1 MENKKITLQ
10 ELADV
15 ISAHSGATKR
25 FTDSFLREL
34 VVVIQEYLEKDG
46 IVKVKSLGTFK
57 LLWIEARKSVNVA
70 TKETIVLPAH
80 YKLSFTPED
89 SVKQELNTAEKLV
102 SGGATIIQDAENEVE
117 TIENENQVVL
127 QEVEIPLETNE
138 EPLEEESDEQEIV
151 TEETSEEESEQ
162 EIVVADTKDDVAE
175 TTNVAETTL
184 EPKETVA
191 PESSEKKSHK
201 TLVIIII
208 VLVFVIICLAAYIMI
223 PNVEGKLMG
232 LFKPTLK
239 ETNFEVVSAPTDST
253 KVEKDTISVEV
264 VEKPAETPV
273 EKPAEPEAEA
283 QVKDE
288 LPAQPMIT
296 VDNYTPSIAKNAPV
310 REVVTVIDGSR
321 LTMVAYRAYGHKAFW
336 VYVYDANRDR
346 LKRPSDVEKGMEL
359 RIPDLPKSLVNSK
372 DQRCLDKAYELARK
386 YDK

>member
-1 MENKKITLQ
+1 VENKKITLQ

-46 IVKVKSLGTFK
+46 IVKVKGLGTFK

-89 SVKQELNTAEKLV
+89 SVKQELNTAENLV

-151 TEETSEEESEQ
+151 TEETPEEESEQ
-162 EIVVADTKDDVAE
+162 EIVVAEPKNDVSE
-175 TTNVAETTL
+175 PENVAESTL

-239 ETNFEVVSAPTDST
+239 ETNLEVVSAPADST

-264 VEKPAETPV
+264 EKT
-273 EKPAEPEAEA
+273 AEPEAEA

-336 VYVYDANRDR
+336 VYVFDANRDR

-372 DQRCLDKAYELARK
+372 DQRCLDKAYELAK
-386 YDK
+386 QYDK

>member
-1 MENKKITLQ
+1 VDKKITLQ

-15 ISAHSGATKR
+15 ISAQSGSTKR

-46 IVKVKSLGTFK
+46 VVKVKGLGTFK

-70 TKETIVLPAH
+70 TKETIILPAH
-80 YKLSFTPED
+80 YKLSFSPEEG
-89 SVKQELNTAEKLV
+89 VKQELNTLVNAV
-102 SGGATIIQDAENEVE
+102 SGGAAIIQEAENASES
-117 TIENENQVVL
+117 IESEEPLVQ
-127 QEVEIPLETNE
+127 QEVEIPLEKV
-138 EPLEEESDEQEIV
+138 EESHDEEVSTPEI
-151 TEETSEEESEQ
+151 EKQSE
-162 EIVVADTKDDVAE
+162 VAE
-175 TTNVAETTL
+175 SVKTEVGEKL
-184 EPKETVA
+184 LHQD
-191 PESSEKKSHK
+191 SSEKKSHK
-201 TLVIIII
+201 TLVVIII

-223 PNVEGKLMG
+223 PNIEGKLMG

-239 ETNFEVVSAPTDST
+239 ETDLEVISKPADST
-253 KVEKDTISVEV
+253 IVRKDTISVEV
-264 VEKPAETPV
+264 VEIPTEKPVEQPIVNEPAEESV
-273 EKPAEPEAEA
+273 
-283 QVKDE
+283 QDI
-288 LPAQPMIT
+288 LPTEPMIS
-296 VDNYTPSIAKNAPV
+296 VDNYTPSIAKNAPT

>member
-15 ISAHSGATKR
+15 ISAQSGATKR

-46 IVKVKSLGTFK
+46 IVKVKGLGTFK

-80 YKLSFTPED
+80 YKLSFSPEE
-89 SVKQELNTAEKLV
+89 SIKQELNTAENLV
-102 SGGATIIQDAENEVE
+102 SGGATIIQDAENDVE
-117 TIENENQVVL
+117 SIENDEQVEL
-127 QEVEIPLETNE
+127 KEVEIPVGKIE
-138 EPLEEESDEQEIV
+138 EV
-151 TEETSEEESEQ
+151 SEP
-162 EIVVADTKDDVAE
+162 A
-175 TTNVAETTL
+175 
-184 EPKETVA
+184 PKESVASVEDEATVET
-191 PESSEKKSHK
+191 PEQTSKIQEQSSESEKKLNK
-201 TLVIIII
+201 TFIAIII
-208 VLVFVIICLAAYIMI
+208 VLVFVILCLAAYIMI
-223 PNVEGKLMG
+223 PNIEGKLMG
-232 LFKPTLK
+232 LFKPALK
-239 ETNFEVVSAPTDST
+239 ESNFEVVSKPADSIS
-253 KVEKDTISVEV
+253 VKDSVAVEV
-264 VEKPAETPV
+264 VEKPV
-273 EKPAEPEAEA
+273 VNEP
-283 QVKDE
+283 VKDE
-288 LPAQPMIT
+288 LPTQPMIS
-296 VDNYTPSIAKNAPV
+296 VDNYTPSIAKNAPT

-346 LKRPSDVEKGMEL
+346 LKRPSDVEKGMQL

>member
-46 IVKVKSLGTFK
+46 IVKVKGLGTFK

-89 SVKQELNTAEKLV
+89 SVKQELNTAENLV

-151 TEETSEEESEQ
+151 TEETPEEESKQ
-162 EIVVADTKDDVAE
+162 EIVVAEPKNDVSE
-175 TTNVAETTL
+175 PENVAESPL

-191 PESSEKKSHK
+191 PESSERKSHK

-208 VLVFVIICLAAYIMI
+208 VLVLVIICLAAYIMI

-239 ETNFEVVSAPTDST
+239 ETNFEVVSAPADST
-253 KVEKDTISVEV
+253 NLERDTISVE
-264 VEKPAETPV
+264 V
-273 EKPAEPEAEA
+273 EKPAEPEAEV

-296 VDNYTPSIAKNAPV
+296 VENYTPSIAKNAPV

-336 VYVYDANRDR
+336 VYVFDANRDR

-372 DQRCLDKAYELARK
+372 DQRCLDKAYELAK
-386 YDK
+386 QYDK

>member
-15 ISAHSGATKR
+15 ISAQSGATKR

-46 IVKVKSLGTFK
+46 IVKVKGLGTFK

-80 YKLSFTPED
+80 YKLSFSPEE
-89 SVKQELNTAEKLV
+89 SIKQELNTAENLV
-102 SGGATIIQDAENEVE
+102 SGGATIIQDAENDVE
-117 TIENENQVVL
+117 SIENDEQVEL
-127 QEVEIPLETNE
+127 KEVEIPVGKIE
-138 EPLEEESDEQEIV
+138 EVSEPAPKESVESAPYVEEEAEVDTPEQ
-151 TEETSEEESEQ
+151 TSKIKEQ
-162 EIVVADTKDDVAE
+162 SID
-175 TTNVAETTL
+175 
-184 EPKETVA
+184 
-191 PESSEKKSHK
+191 SEKKSNK
-201 TLVIIII
+201 TFIAIII
-208 VLVFVIICLAAYIMI
+208 VLVFVILCLAAYIMI
-223 PNVEGKLMG
+223 PNIEGKLMG
-232 LFKPTLK
+232 LFKPALK
-239 ETNFEVVSAPTDST
+239 ESNFEVISKPADSIS
-253 KVEKDTISVEV
+253 VKDSVAVEV
-264 VEKPAETPV
+264 VEKPV
-273 EKPAEPEAEA
+273 VNEP
-283 QVKDE
+283 VKDE
-288 LPAQPMIT
+288 LPTQPMIS
-296 VDNYTPSIAKNAPV
+296 VDNYTPSIAKNAPT

-346 LKRPSDVEKGMEL
+346 LKRPSDVEKGMQL

>member
-15 ISAHSGATKR
+15 ISAQSGATKR

-46 IVKVKSLGTFK
+46 IVKVKGLGTFK

-80 YKLSFTPED
+80 YKLSFSPEE
-89 SVKQELNTAEKLV
+89 SIKQELNTAENLV
-102 SGGATIIQDAENEVE
+102 SGGATIIQDAENDVE
-117 TIENENQVVL
+117 SIENDEQVEL
-127 QEVEIPLETNE
+127 KEVEIPVGKIE
-138 EPLEEESDEQEIV
+138 EVSELAPKESVESVPSVEEEAAVDTPEQ
-151 TEETSEEESEQ
+151 TSKIQEQ
-162 EIVVADTKDDVAE
+162 SID
-175 TTNVAETTL
+175 
-184 EPKETVA
+184 
-191 PESSEKKSHK
+191 SEKKSNK
-201 TLVIIII
+201 TFIAIII
-208 VLVFVIICLAAYIMI
+208 VLVFVILCLAAYIMI
-223 PNVEGKLMG
+223 PNIEGKLMG
-232 LFKPTLK
+232 LFKPALK
-239 ETNFEVVSAPTDST
+239 ESNFEVVSKPAESIPVKDS
-253 KVEKDTISVEV
+253 VAVEV
-264 VEKPAETPV
+264 VEKPV
-273 EKPAEPEAEA
+273 VNEP
-283 QVKDE
+283 VKDE
-288 LPAQPMIT
+288 LPTQPMIS
-296 VDNYTPSIAKNAPV
+296 VDNYTPSIAKNAPT

-346 LKRPSDVEKGMEL
+346 LKRPSDVEKGMQL